1 MIGINTLIGV
11 FRGLIEF
18 LTGVFTGDWE
28 KAWSGIRGIFGSIFD
43 GLGAMVRNALNS
55 VIRMINNG
63 LSHIGEIRIPDWVPF
78 YGGRSFYMPRI
89 PELAK
94 GGIVN
99 SPTLSLIGEG
109 KSAEAVIPLD
119 RTLTKYMAQA
129 IKEAGGNNNTINV
142 NFYPQKMNEA
152 ELNNAVN
159 YINRRFGLAF

>member
-1 MIGINTLIGV
+1 
-11 FRGLIEF
+11 
-18 LTGVFTGDWE
+18 
-28 KAWSGIRGIFGSIFD
+28 
-43 GLGAMVRNALNS
+43 MVKNALNA
-55 VIRMINNG
+55 VIKIINNG
-63 LSHIGEIRIPDWVPF
+63 LSHIGEIKIPDWVPGV
-78 YGGRSFYMPRI
+78 GGKSFTMPKI
-89 PELAK
+89 PQLAK
-94 GGIVN
+94 GGIVDR
-99 SPTLSLIGEG
+99 PTLSWIGEG